1 MQGDKSSIWS
11 RFRSGMT
18 FNIIGMIVLLLIVF
32 GIIAGAVGLVN
43 FTQAFE
49 NEYAT
54 TTYHMAD
61 TATTLINGS
70 HIADYLE
77 GKRTIEYMQS
87 KSYLEAYCKRI
98 GVSLVYV
105 IIVDTSDYGRF
116 VSVFNHVDNTVG
128 NTSYVEWE
136 LGHKR
141 DTTNDEYRAK
151 YKAIYEQQSA
161 YETVYRNNPSD
172 GSLPHITTMVPV
184 KDSEGEVTGI
194 LCIQRPMSELMGA
207 RRPYVIAVALA
218 TVLLAAFVAVFYT
231 FFMRRQFVNPISK
244 VASEASRFARE
255 NTKGEPLGKVSRFKE
270 ISDLSESIDT
280 MESDMVNYMQA
291 ITASAAEKERIGF
304 ELSLANTLQVN
315 SIPNVFPAFPERTD
329 FDIYASMTPAKQV
342 GGDFYNFFFVDDDH
356 LAISIGDVSGKG
368 IPAALFMMVTNIL
381 VSDRTR
387 MGGTPGEILT
397 FVNHNICAHNKAD
410 MFVTLWLGVLE
421 LSTGTLIASN
431 AGHEYPVIMQPG
443 GKYEIFKDKHCLAV
457 GAMDSIKY
465 KDYTLKLER
474 GARLFIY
481 TDGVPE
487 TTDQDNRMFGME
499 RMVETLNSAADADP
513 ENVIT
518 GMRHAVELFANGTEQ
533 FDDLTMLCIELK
545 K

>member
-1 MQGDKSSIWS
+1 MQGEKSSVWS
-11 RFRSGMT
+11 RLRSGMT

-43 FTQAFE
+43 FTSAFE
-49 NEYAT
+49 NEYSS

-128 NTSYVEWE
+128 NTNYVEWE

-207 RRPYVIAVALA
+207 RRPYVIAVAVA

-244 VASEASRFARE
+244 VASEATRFARE
-255 NTKGEPLGKVSRFKE
+255 NTTGEPLGKVSRFKE
-270 ISDLSESIDT
+270 ISDLSGSIDT
-280 MESDMVNYMQA
+280 METDMVNY
-291 ITASAAEKERIGF
+291 
-304 ELSLANTLQVN
+304 
-315 SIPNVFPAFPERTD
+315 
-329 FDIYASMTPAKQV
+329 
-342 GGDFYNFFFVDDDH
+342 
-356 LAISIGDVSGKG
+356 
-368 IPAALFMMVTNIL
+368 
-381 VSDRTR
+381 
-387 MGGTPGEILT
+387 
-397 FVNHNICAHNKAD
+397 
-410 MFVTLWLGVLE
+410 
-421 LSTGTLIASN
+421 
-431 AGHEYPVIMQPG
+431 
-443 GKYEIFKDKHCLAV
+443 
-457 GAMDSIKY
+457 
-465 KDYTLKLER
+465 
-474 GARLFIY
+474 
-481 TDGVPE
+481 
-487 TTDQDNRMFGME
+487 
-499 RMVETLNSAADADP
+499 
-513 ENVIT
+513 
-518 GMRHAVELFANGTEQ
+518 
-533 FDDLTMLCIELK
+533 IE
-545 K
+545 

>member
-98 GVSLVYV
+98 GVSLIYV

-128 NTSYVEWE
+128 NTNYVEWE

-194 LCIQRPMSELMGA
+194 LCIQRPMSELVGA
-207 RRPYVIAVALA
+207 RRPYVIAVAVA
-218 TVLLAAFVAVFYT
+218 TALLAIFVAVFYT
-231 FFMRRQFVNPISK
+231 FFMRKQFVNPISK
-244 VASEASRFARE
+244 VASEATRFARE
-255 NTKGEPLGKVSRFKE
+255 NAKGEPLGKVSRFKE

-280 MESDMVNYMQA
+280 MESDMVNYIEA

-304 ELSLANTLQVN
+304 ELSLANTIQVN

-397 FVNHNICAHNKAD
+397 FVNHNICEHNKAD

-443 GKYEIFKDKHCLAV
+443 GKFEVFKDKHCLAV
-457 GAMDSIKY
+457 GAMDGVKY

-474 GARLFIY
+474 GAKLFVY
-481 TDGVPE
+481 TDGIPE
-487 TTDQDNRMFGME
+487 ATDHDNRMFGME
-499 RMVETLNSAADADP
+499 RMIDTLNKFSDDGP
-513 ENVIT
+513 EGVIT
-518 GMRHAVELFANGTEQ
+518 GIKREAERFANGAEQ
-533 FDDLTMLCIELK
+533 FDDLTMLCLELK
-545 K
+545 